1 MPTVSNAVS
10 MPIKLFS
17 PADSGLRFVFPAAE
31 ALPVA
36 EAALAVFEVV
46 LPLRMLDDATV

>member
-1 MPTVSNAVS
+1 MS
-10 MPIKLFS
+10 MPMKLVS

-36 EAALAVFEVV
+36 EVALAVLEVV
-46 LPLRMLDDATV
+46 LPLGTPEDTIF